1 MERLTYCENYF
12 ICSLSLH
19 ILLYSILQ
27 IWRHFIRCQTNG
39 RVTQHR
45 LKYSYIHMQ
54 THTFPHCFD
63 CILSAICLFNEHFL
77 RTYICFLFAWQV
89 QTASGLLVSIFHR
102 LSYVSKETHG
112 QLNRTLGLGPRPW
125 SGLWLLSGATDVLWY
140 QNVLAVFEHLSHIR
154 SLCTRKNSHC
164 GWTACLLY
172 HSSFFPL
179 HVT

>member
-1 MERLTYCENYF
+1 
-12 ICSLSLH
+12 
-19 ILLYSILQ
+19 
-27 IWRHFIRCQTNG
+27 
-39 RVTQHR
+39 
-45 LKYSYIHMQ
+45 MQ

-63 CILSAICLFNEHFL
+63 CILSPICLFNEHFL
-77 RTYICFLFAWQV
+77 RTYVCFLFAWQV

-154 SLCTRKNSHC
+154 TLCTRKNSHS

-172 HSSFFPL
+172 HFFPYMSHRNCRIL
-179 HVT
+179 SVSSVRHRHLLLFFCSIFRPFRWHLVIMKANEINQLSH